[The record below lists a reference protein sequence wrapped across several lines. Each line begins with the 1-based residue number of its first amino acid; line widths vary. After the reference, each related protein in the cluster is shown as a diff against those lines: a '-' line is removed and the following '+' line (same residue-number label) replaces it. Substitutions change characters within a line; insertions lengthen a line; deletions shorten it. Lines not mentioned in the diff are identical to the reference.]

1 MTIAEVSRAYDIT
14 ADTLRYYER
23 VGLIPAVPR
32 TSSGIRNYDE
42 DSCRWIQ
49 FAKCMRG
56 VGIPVEALVSYVAMC
71 QQGDAT
77 HEARKQLLIDQRAR
91 LQAQLEEI
99 QTALQRLD
107 HKIEHYEQWSRTPNF
122 TQQKE

>member
-1 MTIAEVSRAYDIT
+1 MGKTGTEIV
-14 ADTLRYYER
+14 
-23 VGLIPAVPR
+23 
-32 TSSGIRNYDE
+32 RNYDE

-49 FAKCMRG
+49 VAKCMRG

-99 QTALQRLD
+99 QAALQRLD